1 MNAVDNK
8 KAMEEVY
15 GELEAGNP
23 ALFVERLAED
33 VTWSVIGSTRFSQT
47 YSGKNAVLAH
57 LAEARS
63 ALESRIR
70 IRVRR
75 IIADTDWVAVKGTG
89 TARTKT
95 GVDYN
100 NTYCWVLGLN
110 ADGKI
115 REVTE
120 YLDTELVTAAFG
132 RVDPTNAS
140 SPAGK

>member
-1 MNAVDNK
+1 MTANDNK
-8 KAMEEVY
+8 KAMEKVY
-15 GELEAGNP
+15 SELEAGNRAP
-23 ALFVERLAED
+23 FVESLAED
-33 VTWSVIGSTRFSQT
+33 ATWTLIGSTRFSRT
-47 YSGKNAVLAH
+47 YNGKNAVLAH

-75 IIADTDWVAVKGTG
+75 IIADGDWVAVQGTG

-132 RVDPTNAS
+132 HGAAPAES
-140 SPAGK
+140 SHAAK